1 MRDVPGMASERVS
14 TLIKGT
20 CYDVD
25 GTPLGGVTVELRDS
39 ATNAVLTS
47 TTTRSSGSFELYNIP
62 AGSYEVVA
70 QAPGSEARELIPASH
85 MIARVE
91 LRMIRRT
98 ASYGGGSA
106 ISVVRLRVPDKA
118 RDRYNK
124 AVQAFTRGKL
134 DQAEKAVNQSVGIY
148 PTNPEALTLRGMIG
162 VRNGN
167 TIAALEDFQRSID
180 VDPSY
185 EPAYTAMSSVLN
197 SQGRYDEAA
206 RTTERAVA
214 VNPNAW
220 QGYFELAKAMLG
232 KGLYQK
238 ALEIATRAEALAPTG
253 VAGVHL
259 LKAYALLPLK
269 LYRDAGNELQ
279 AFLKHAPKNQDMS
292 GVKVL
297 LAKVQ
302 AAEEAAATTT
312 EAVPAFAVMNH

>member
-1 MRDVPGMASERVS
+1 MRDVPGMASERGS
-14 TLIKGT
+14 TLVKGT

-39 ATNAVLTS
+39 ATHAVLTS

-70 QAPGSEARELIPASH
+70 QTQSGEAREFIPTGH
-85 MIARVE
+85 MIAQVE
-91 LRMIRRT
+91 LRLTRRS
-98 ASYGGGSA
+98 ASDGSGST

-134 DQAEKAVNQSVGIY
+134 DQAEKAIGQSLAIDAE
-148 PTNPEALTLRGMIG
+148 NPEALTLRGMIG
-162 VRNGN
+162 LRNGN
-167 TIAALEDFQRSID
+167 AVAALGDFQRSID
-180 VDPSY
+180 IDPSY

-214 VNPNAW
+214 INPNAW
-220 QGYFELAKAMLG
+220 QGYFEMAKAMLG

-238 ALEIATRAEALAPTG
+238 ALEIANKAEALAPTG

-269 LYRDAGNELQ
+269 LYKDAGNELQ

-292 GVKVL
+292 GVKML

-302 AAEEAAATTT
+302 AAEEAATTST
-312 EAVPAFAVMNH
+312 EAVPAFAVVNH